1 MVTSAMVRDTTRP
14 PRSQVSHPGA
24 STVAIGAYFFVNGAT
39 YASWVPRLP
48 EIREDLGV
56 SDTALGLTLL
66 GGGIGG
72 LAMSVV
78 SGRLVNRVGS
88 RLATV
93 ATSLV
98 LSCLLP
104 LVAFAPVPAVLF
116 ATLAAIGAFDGL
128 TDVAM
133 NSQALQLQ
141 RARPR
146 SILNRMHAVWSIGTL
161 TGGLVA
167 SRAAAMGVSFRG
179 QLIVTSL
186 VLLVLSTTASR
197 FLLPSDR
204 APVRAE
210 GADGH
215 VARAPRTVLAA
226 MFGLGMLAILAELP
240 ATEWATL
247 LMAERFDLDV
257 GAAGFGFVGF
267 AAGMVIG
274 RSCADLAVDRIGAER
289 ARRGGGAVAGI
300 GLLVACTGPVA
311 WVSVVGFLVAG
322 VGASTLFPMLVRRAG
337 ELVPG
342 ANGVAAASSGA
353 RLGILLGAPLMGA
366 ISDLTSRSVA
376 LAIIGVTAAAST
388 ALIPSPRDAAAAAPA
403 GRRPDPHVMG
413 VTPPP

>member
-300 GLLVACTGPVA
+300 G
-311 WVSVVGFLVAG
+311 
-322 VGASTLFPMLVRRAG
+322 
-337 ELVPG
+337 PG